1 MHVLIVETDA
11 LLRRALEF
19 ALALSGHAVT
29 MVETDVAAVK
39 ACDQQTYPLM
49 IVGRTSQAEGGSS
62 PEALCRT
69 LRQLPGSE
77 RSTILVCVEREAA
90 SAIVA
95 ALDAGADGYLA
106 RPVDAEQLRERLELV
121 ERRHDDE
128 SAVVTPADLRNRALL
143 EDGDELMLIVDGG
156 GAIVWA
162 APTTERLLGCSSASL
177 SQESIY
183 TLCHPDDTLA
193 VLQLLT
199 HALDGVPSHAVELRF
214 QHRDQPWRTLEV
226 RARNRLHDPRVGG
239 ILLSAHDITERIRR
253 ERQVQRLG
261 LHDPLTGLPIRS
273 LFQLYLE
280 RALARADR
288 LDLPVAIM
296 FLDLDDLGQV
306 NACHGTGAGD
316 RVLAETG
323 RRLRTLLR
331 ATDTAARVGDDEFTI
346 LLEDIADAHEVVAIA
361 DRLVQQLR
369 TPFDVES
376 ISLGTDASIGI
387 VFSEPGVPVAPG
399 WSRAGELLRRADVA
413 LYRAKSAGK
422 GRWVLADARSPGH
435 VAGRDAPVGR
445 RAARSGTGSGCFP
458 LGGLPGDPLH
468 DASSPTST

>member
-1 MHVLIVETDA
+1 VVTAVETDA
-11 LLRRALEF
+11 
-19 ALALSGHAVT
+19 
-29 MVETDVAAVK
+29 AAVG

-49 IVGRTSQAEGGSS
+49 IVGRTGQAGQAGQAECCSS

-90 SAIVA
+90 GEIVA

-106 RPVDAEQLRERLELV
+106 RPVDVEQLRERLERV

-128 SAVVTPADLRNRALL
+128 PAVVTLSDLRNRALL

-156 GAIVWA
+156 GTIVWA
-162 APTTERLLGCSSASL
+162 APTAERLLGRHSASL
-177 SQESIY
+177 AQESIY
-183 TLCHPDDTLA
+183 TLCHPHDTPA
-193 VLQLLT
+193 MLQLLT
-199 HALDGVPSHAVELRF
+199 RALDGVPGQAIELRF

-226 RARNRLHDPRVGG
+226 RARNRSHDPRIGG
-239 ILLSAHDITERIRR
+239 ILLSAHDVTERIRR
-253 ERQVQRLG
+253 ERQIQRLG
-261 LHDPLTGLPIRS
+261 LHDPLTGLPIRA
-273 LFQLYLE
+273 LFHLYLE

-306 NACHGTGAGD
+306 NACHGAGVGD

-346 LLEDIADAHEVVAIA
+346 LLEDIADEHEVLAIA
-361 DRLVQQLR
+361 DRLVQQLQA
-369 TPFDVES
+369 PFDVES
-376 ISLGTDASIGI
+376 ITLRTDASIGV
-387 VFSEPGVPVAPG
+387 VFSEPGVPAAPG
-399 WSRAGELLRRADVA
+399 RSRAGELLRRADVA

-422 GRWVLADARSPGH
+422 GCWVLDDARPAGH
-435 VAGRDAPVGR
+435 VSGRSAPAALRV
-445 RAARSGTGSGCFP
+445 ARSGAGSGCVP
-458 LGGLPGDPLH
+458 LAGAPGELPH
-468 DASSPTST
+468 EA